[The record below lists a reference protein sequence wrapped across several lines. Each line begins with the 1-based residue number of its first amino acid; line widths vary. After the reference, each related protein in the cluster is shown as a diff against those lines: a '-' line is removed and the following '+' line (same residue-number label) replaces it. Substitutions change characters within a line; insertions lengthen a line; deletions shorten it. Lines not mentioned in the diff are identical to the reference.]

1 MNLATLLPVD
11 SFNVVALIATMLL
24 AALGLHFS
32 LGLVGVVNMVHGEFM
47 LVGAYTAYQVQTVWG
62 SPTWGFVL
70 APVIAAALGGVA
82 EVVLIRRLYRRP
94 LDTLLVTFGLSLL
107 IRQGVQL
114 YFSPNPKRVRDPIGG
129 AAHVFGYNVPWWR
142 LAITIAAVV
151 VVLAWALVDRT
162 SVGVRWKAAV
172 VNPEL
177 AESMGYSVRRARTS
191 LFVIGCGVAGL
202 AGALLAPL
210 NSLSPQYGLRFLV
223 NSFLVVILG
232 RPGSLKGLVI
242 AAAVLG
248 GSLGIMQF
256 HISTVYAQMLMLL
269 IAVVAARLRPMVM
282 ACAGASRGH

>member
-282 ACAGASRGH
+282 ARASASRGH

>member
-269 IAVVAARLRPMVM
+269 IAVVAARLCPMVM
-282 ACAGASRGH
+282 ARAGASRGH